1 MILFCVF
8 TLLFLQVL
16 LLYCLWRGP
25 TYSDRMV
32 VLNAIS
38 SKANVMILLI
48 GVLYDR
54 VSMFS
59 DITLA
64 LSLLT
69 LIGTLAFTE
78 FLNSEKRV

>member
-1 MILFCVF
+1 MIVFCIYS
-8 TLLFLQVL
+8 LLILQVIL
-16 LLYCLWRGP
+16 LLCLWRGP

-38 SKANVMILLI
+38 SKANVMILLV

-59 DITLA
+59 DITLS

-78 FLNSEKRV
+78 FLKSENRV

>member
-1 MILFCVF
+1 MIVFCIYS
-8 TLLFLQVL
+8 LLILQVIL
-16 LLYCLWRGP
+16 LLCLWRGP

-59 DITLA
+59 DITLS

-78 FLNSEKRV
+78 FLKSENRV